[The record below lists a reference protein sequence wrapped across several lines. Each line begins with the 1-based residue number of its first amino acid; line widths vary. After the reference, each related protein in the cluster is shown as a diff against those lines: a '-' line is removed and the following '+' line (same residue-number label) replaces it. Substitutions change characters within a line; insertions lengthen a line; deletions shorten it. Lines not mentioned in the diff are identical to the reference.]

1 MAPRRTKAKELSR
14 KVSTRPERRTIVVFC
29 EGSASE
35 PDYVNALKRLPEIRL
50 NTSINIEIDP
60 DQGVPLTLVKR
71 AVARKNCDDEVDAC
85 WCIFDVEWPRN
96 HPNLTRAVQLAQAH
110 GISLAVSNPCFE
122 LWLIL
127 HYSDQSAFMS
137 TAEAEKQSR
146 KLDDR
151 DGKRIDAATYLPHRL
166 VAAQRASAL
175 AERHR
180 RNGTEFPQ
188 DNPSSTM
195 FELLVATQALPAE
208 FTRKGS

>member
-35 PDYVNALKRLPEIRL
+35 PD
-50 NTSINIEIDP
+50 
-60 DQGVPLTLVKR
+60 
-71 AVARKNCDDEVDAC
+71 
-85 WCIFDVEWPRN
+85 
-96 HPNLTRAVQLAQAH
+96 
-110 GISLAVSNPCFE
+110 
-122 LWLIL
+122 LIL
-127 HYSDQSAFMS
+127 HYSDQSAFMN
-137 TAEAEKQSR
+137 TAEAEKRSR
-146 KLDDR
+146 KLDGR

-195 FELLVATQALPAE
+195 FELLVAVQALPG
-208 FTRKGS
+208 RC